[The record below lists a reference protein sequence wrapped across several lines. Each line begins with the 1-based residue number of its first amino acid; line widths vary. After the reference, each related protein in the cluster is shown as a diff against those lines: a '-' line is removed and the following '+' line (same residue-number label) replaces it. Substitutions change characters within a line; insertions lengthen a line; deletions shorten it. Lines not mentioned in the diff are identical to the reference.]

1 MPQTVVNSRMPKW
14 LTEGQRASTQE
25 PRIDGAIA
33 NAYNGN
39 ASGAILPFG
48 RVSVLNPATRVVT
61 SLAGAAPGAGSQ
73 LIVPLFTE
81 KFGMTLSQLIT
92 RPATDL
98 GYPGN
103 NPNALVEYIVE
114 GDVVMWSEV
123 TVQAGQQVHY
133 RHTGSGGN
141 TVLGRVR
148 NAADSTFTATFGNAY
163 FAESRTGAG
172 LVAVTITGLVRV

>member
-14 LTEGQRASTQE
+14 LTEGQRASTQN
-25 PRIDGAIA
+25 PRIDGALA
-33 NAYNGN
+33 NAFNGN
-39 ASGAILPFG
+39 AGGAILPFG
-48 RVSVLNPATRVVT
+48 RVSVLNPATRAVT
-61 SLAGAAPGAGSQ
+61 SLAGAAPAANSQ

-81 KFGMTLSQLIT
+81 KFGMSLAQLIT

-103 NPNALVEYIVE
+103 NPNALVEYIVDE
-114 GDVVMWSEV
+114 DVVMWTEV
-123 TVQAGQQVHY
+123 SVQAGQQVHY
-133 RHTGSGGN
+133 RHTAAGGN

-148 NAADSTFTATFGNAY
+148 NAADASNTATLGTAY

-172 LVAVTITGLVRV
+172 LVAVTLTGLVRV

>member
-1 MPQTVVNSRMPKW
+1 MPQTVVNSRMSVW

-25 PRIDGAIA
+25 PRIDGALA

-39 ASGAILPFG
+39 AGGAILPFG
-48 RVSVLNPATRVVT
+48 RVSVLNPVTRAVT
-61 SLAGAAPGAGSQ
+61 SLAGAAPAANSQ
-73 LIVPLFTE
+73 LIVPIFTE
-81 KFGMTLSQLIT
+81 KFGMSLSQLIT
-92 RPATDL
+92 RPATDF

-103 NPNALVEYIVE
+103 DPNALVEYIVE
-114 GDVVMWSEV
+114 GDVIMWAEV
-123 TVQAGQQVHY
+123 SVQAGQQVHY

-148 NAADSTFTATFGNAY
+148 NAADSTFTATFGSAY

-172 LVAVTITGLVRV
+172 LVAVTLTGLVRV

>member
-14 LTEGQRASTQE
+14 LTEGQRASTQN
-25 PRIDGAIA
+25 PRIDGALA

-39 ASGAILPFG
+39 AGGAILPFG
-48 RVSVLNPATRVVT
+48 RVARMDPATRIVT
-61 SLAGAAPGAGSQ
+61 SLAGAAPAAGSL

-114 GDVVMWSEV
+114 DDVVMWTEV
-123 TVQAGQQVHY
+123 SVQAGQQVHY
-133 RHTGSGGN
+133 RHTAAGGN

-148 NAADSTFTATFGNAY
+148 NAADASNTATFGTAY

-172 LVAVTITGLVRV
+172 LVAVTLTGLVRV